1 MIFDCSMERGSALNS
16 SLTKITARVPITTVS
31 TTGACVMGNF
41 VTNYGCSGFI
51 PMAGADQYTITI
63 TQVGVFGQTGDKK
76 SVFSVTARYKYGF
89 IVNSSTDFHGSF
101 ATVIYTA
108 TAN

>member
-1 MIFDCSMERGSALNS
+1 MSRNSLNGN
-16 SLTKITARVPITTVS
+16 LGKVIARVPITTVS

-41 VTNYGCSGFI
+41 VSGYGCSGFI

-63 TQVGVFGQTGDKK
+63 TQVGVFGQSGDKK
-76 SVFSVTARYKYGF
+76 SAFSVSARYKYGF
-89 IVNSSTDFHGSF
+89 IVNSSTDFHGAF

-108 TAN
+108 TAT